1 MLNADFKRF
10 LKLVNGPYKEKINQM
25 KTGRNGKAPY
35 PEKINKHLLS
45 GWCIQ
50 STFSYG
56 DILDP
61 LKIYRGKDYVG
72 KFVEQIKGEVKWLYV
87 TFL

>member
-1 MLNADFKRF
+1 
-10 LKLVNGPYKEKINQM
+10 M
-25 KTGRNGKAPY
+25 KTGRKGKAPY
-35 PEKINKHLLS
+35 PEKISKHLLS

>member
-10 LKLVNGPYKEKINQM
+10 LKPVNGSYKEKINQM
-25 KTGRNGKAPY
+25 KTERKGKTLC

-50 STFSYG
+50 STFAYG
-56 DILDP
+56 DILDL
-61 LKIYRGKDYVG
+61 LKIYHGKDYVG